1 MIGEFPTQRDF
12 CPNREIE
19 VNSSCFVWKAREAS
33 EWKILIVICLHDIQS
48 YNQRSREITA
58 SDWL

>member
-19 VNSSCFVWKAREAS
+19 VDSSCFVWKARGKRMENINRNLFTRYSKLQPA
-33 EWKILIVICLHDIQS
+33 
-48 YNQRSREITA
+48 
-58 SDWL
+58 